1 MDEREF
7 EATWQSIQAKLTP
20 TEREIVETVIA
31 GAQTNHT
38 LLYMLACVLLGGL
51 GGWALCALTGGG

>member
-7 EATWQSIQAKLTP
+7 EAAWQSILDRLTP
-20 TEREIVETVIA
+20 TEREIVETVVA

-38 LLYMLACVLLGGL
+38 ALYMLVCVLLGGL